1 MYRTAL
7 LALMQ
12 IASIYNAK
20 IVDFLALIVTYLL
33 VFNVIV
39 CIRFIMTIVMR
50 NVLLDFIL
58 LIVIVVVIVVVIA
71 VVVAHVMRYAKYAN
85 QPMFVLNVLQDIM

>member
-1 MYRTAL
+1 
-7 LALMQ
+7 MQ

-58 LIVIVVVIVVVIA
+58 LIVIVVVVIVVVIA

>member
-1 MYRTAL
+1 
-7 LALMQ
+7 MQ

-39 CIRFIMTIVMR
+39 CIRFIMPIVMR

-58 LIVIVVVIVVVIA
+58 LIVIVIA

>member
-1 MYRTAL
+1 
-7 LALMQ
+7 MQ

-58 LIVIVVVIVVVIA
+58 LIVIVVA

>member
-39 CIRFIMTIVMR
+39 CIRFIMPIVMR

-58 LIVIVVVIVVVIA
+58 LIVIVVVVIAVA

>member
-1 MYRTAL
+1 
-7 LALMQ
+7 
-12 IASIYNAK
+12 
-20 IVDFLALIVTYLL
+20 
-33 VFNVIV
+33 
-39 CIRFIMTIVMR
+39 MTIAMR

>member
-58 LIVIVVVIVVVIA
+58 LIVIVVVVIAVA

>member
-1 MYRTAL
+1 
-7 LALMQ
+7 MQ
-12 IASIYNAK
+12 IASISNAK

-39 CIRFIMTIVMR
+39 CIRFIMPIVMR

-58 LIVIVVVIVVVIA
+58 LIVIVIA

>member
-1 MYRTAL
+1 
-7 LALMQ
+7 MQ
-12 IASIYNAK
+12 IASISNAK

-33 VFNVIV
+33 VFNAIV
-39 CIRFIMTIVMR
+39 YIRFIMPIVMR

-58 LIVIVVVIVVVIA
+58 LIVIVVVVIAVA

>member
-1 MYRTAL
+1 
-7 LALMQ
+7 MQ

-39 CIRFIMTIVMR
+39 CIRFIMPIVMR

-58 LIVIVVVIVVVIA
+58 LIVIVVVIA